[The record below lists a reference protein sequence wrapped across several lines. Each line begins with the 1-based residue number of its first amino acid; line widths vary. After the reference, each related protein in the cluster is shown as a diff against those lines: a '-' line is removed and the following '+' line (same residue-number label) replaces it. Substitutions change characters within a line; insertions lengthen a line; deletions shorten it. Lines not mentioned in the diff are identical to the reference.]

1 MWTTNTS
8 GIETLLTGDIVNAIG
23 EWATP
28 TDSTVPSIT
37 VCAKHN
43 FFIHHPDILITAT
56 SLSNASQCSRRPLL
70 SAMVR
75 SSSDVT
81 PSLVWGNMLHEVM
94 QTCLS
99 VARWDEKFI
108 GDKISEV
115 VQRGLGE
122 LLRIDMGVDQA
133 TIEVKA
139 RAQGL
144 KMFAEKYIAESPK
157 VPVSSILIFAR

>member
-1 MWTTNTS
+1 M
-8 GIETLLTGDIVNAIG
+8 NAIG
-23 EWATP
+23 EWAP
-28 TDSTVPSIT
+28 TSCSGVPSIT

-43 FFIHHPDILITAT
+43 FFIHHPDILLTAT

-70 SAMVR
+70 ANMVR
-75 SSSDVT
+75 STSDVT

-99 VARWDEKFI
+99 VQRWDDKFI
-108 GDKISEV
+108 DKKITEV

-133 TIEVKA
+133 ITEVKA
-139 RAQGL
+139 RAQGI
-144 KMFAEKYIAESPK
+144 KAFAEKYIAKTPK
-157 VPVSSILIFAR
+157 VRVLSHHLWIS